1 MLYTCYINREE
12 NAPERRGGIPLGTT
26 VWPDLFYSQ
35 FWDRSHNWVR
45 QPLQIQPSW
54 PVTTLSGQI
63 YVYII
68 PEFWT
73 HSHGLLGTRKLS
85 RELSQTEL
93 SSPQRSIIMRLNM
106 YRERDQHTCQ
116 PLAYYNVITNSSYRV
131 YWCSYWSLE
140 HLETKLAIKTARS
153 VLTVWTRSFGYTC
166 RQQNSWLPET
176 QLPSTPSLP
185 QPVVFPGWKLSAQTR
200 LLKVYF
206 GGSVTNLISILCVSI
221 KKSLHILMR
230 KIKQKGLRIQISPLL
245 LGRSQ
250 VASWQWKG

>member
-1 MLYTCYINREE
+1 MVTHSNGHLTELFNVSLSLPFLPVFFSQTLKGAALRDKHTHTHARTHARKCYIHVNREE
-12 NAPERRGGIPLGTT
+12 NAPGGGGGGGGGGGIPLCTT
-26 VWPDLFYSQ
+26 VWPDLFYFQ

-93 SSPQRSIIMRLNM
+93 SSTPRSIIMRLNM

-140 HLETKLAIKTARS
+140 H
-153 VLTVWTRSFGYTC
+153 
-166 RQQNSWLPET
+166 
-176 QLPSTPSLP
+176 
-185 QPVVFPGWKLSAQTR
+185 
-200 LLKVYF
+200 
-206 GGSVTNLISILCVSI
+206 
-221 KKSLHILMR
+221 
-230 KIKQKGLRIQISPLL
+230 
-245 LGRSQ
+245 
-250 VASWQWKG
+250 